1 MNRKMKRTA
10 LGITVV
16 ILLGLTTLYPFLL
29 YTRNSFVTR
38 WRTIY
43 IETAMSTMSH
53 QWLATWFIP
62 EDIIDEVL
70 SVRYI
75 SDERQ
80 EHAET
85 NWSTID
91 LNALQRIEE
100 HKTANEADAF
110 FEKYSEIDRETFESY
125 ATAHPELLANG
136 YDSIDLDLCSEGDS
150 EILTT
155 EGDPILAINTEHA
168 IMIADIRRSDWVG
181 KMAIVK
187 DSSRVHVGVSSK
199 IGSVGEN
206 VNIIAENYDAILAV
220 NASGFQDPEG
230 MGNGGS
236 PYGFVKTFGEV
247 KHRVDG
253 SSNWKIVGYDEEN
266 RLQIG
271 KFSDTEF
278 LRDAIEFHPSLVING
293 ESMIEGTG
301 GWGLNPRTFI
311 GQKQDLTTLVV
322 VIDGRRPGHSPF
334 GAALNECAELM
345 LQYGAYQAQN
355 LDGGSS
361 SVMYYNG
368 NVITRPSNLVQNGIG
383 RRIPDAFIVT

>member
-1 MNRKMKRTA
+1 MNRKLKRTA
-10 LGITVV
+10 LCITVV
-16 ILLGLTTLYPFLL
+16 VLLGLTTLYPFLL
-29 YTRNSFVTR
+29 YTRNSFVSR

-53 QWLATWFIP
+53 QWLATYFIP
-62 EDIIDEVL
+62 QDIIDEVL

-75 SDERQ
+75 SDEKQ
-80 EHAET
+80 QNAEAD
-85 NWSTID
+85 W
-91 LNALQRIEE
+91 NAVKPNISQDIQVYE
-100 HKTANEADAF
+100 TNEADAF
-110 FEKYSEIDRETFESY
+110 FAKYTEIDRETFESY
-125 ATAHPELLANG
+125 ATANPEILENG

-155 EGDPILAINTEHA
+155 EGDPILAINTEHD
-168 IMIADIRRSDWVG
+168 IMIVNIRRSDWVG
-181 KMAIVK
+181 KLAIVK
-187 DSSRVHVGVSSK
+187 DSSRVHVGVSSS
-199 IGSVGEN
+199 IGSIGEN
-206 VNIIAENYDAILAV
+206 VNVIAENYDAILAV

-236 PYGFVKTFGEV
+236 PYGFVKSFGEK

-253 SSNWKIVGYDEEN
+253 SSNWKIVGYDDEN

-271 KFSDTEF
+271 KFSDTDF
-278 LRDAIEFHPSLVING
+278 LRDAIEFHPSLIING

-311 GQKQDLTTLVV
+311 GQTQDLTTLIC
-322 VIDGRRPGHSPF
+322 VIDGRQPGHSPF

-368 NVITRPSNLVQNGIG
+368 NVITKPSNLVKNGVG
-383 RRIPDAFIVT
+383 RKIPDAFIVT